1 MNANPTAQTVD
12 FEQLVVLVHKHLS
25 SFYRRRIE
33 ALDKLEL
40 KKVLVRKNP
49 YLFRAVGVHDVGEL
63 IQNLLLA
70 YSSSSDETIFGNE
83 FFEPLA
89 RDLANGK
96 TADGEG
102 VDVLVETA
110 TRIAAYAVK
119 SGTAVFNSSSRR
131 DQEQSFLK
139 MRSRLFKT
147 QKQFDAVVGYSYGR
161 KSKAS
166 KKASSFREVAGQD
179 FWKELTGDPDCY
191 VKILEA
197 MQDYPDRQR
206 LEFKAAWERAVNRFS
221 MEFMLNF
228 MSSDGSINWRELLQ
242 YNSGSTPVP
251 WKTFQHGVFAP
262 VSLSTTSLQARESR
276 PPLCAR
282 EGSDEHYVVEPVPPM
297 LAAEPRP

>member
-1 MNANPTAQTVD
+1 MEAKTTAGAMD
-12 FEQLVVLVHKHLS
+12 FGNLVILVHKHLS
-25 SFYRRRIE
+25 SFYRRRVE
-33 ALDKLEL
+33 ALDRLEL

-102 VDVLVETA
+102 VDILVETA

-119 SGTAVFNSSSRR
+119 SGTSIFNSSSRR

-139 MRSRLFKT
+139 MRNRLFKT
-147 QKQFDAVVGYSYGR
+147 QKQFDPVVGYSYGR
-161 KSKAS
+161 KSKTS
-166 KKASSFREVAGQD
+166 KKASAFREVAGQA
-179 FWKELTGDPDCY
+179 FWEELTGDPDCY
-191 VKILEA
+191 IKILQA
-197 MQDYPDRQR
+197 MQDYPDRHR
-206 LEFKAAWERAVNRFS
+206 LEFKVAWDRAVNRFS

-228 MSSDGSINWRELLQ
+228 MSADGSINWRALLE
-242 YNSGSTPVP
+242 YNSGAQFVQ
-251 WKTFQHGVFAP
+251 WKK
-262 VSLSTTSLQARESR
+262 TSGSRTVQADANEPYPDIDF
-276 PPLCAR
+276 PPLF
-282 EGSDEHYVVEPVPPM
+282 
-297 LAAEPRP
+297 AAEP

>member
-1 MNANPTAQTVD
+1 MDAKTAETTRIVD
-12 FEQLVVLVHKHLS
+12 FEELVDLVHTHLS
-25 SFYRRRIE
+25 SFYQRRIE

-89 RDLANGK
+89 RDLAKGK

-102 VDVLVETA
+102 VDVLVETQ
-110 TRIAAYAVK
+110 TRISAYAVK
-119 SGTAVFNSSSRR
+119 SGTSVFNSSSRR

-161 KSKAS
+161 RFKSS
-166 KKASSFREVAGQD
+166 KRVASFREVAGQS

-191 VKILEA
+191 VKILQA
-197 MQDYPDRQR
+197 MQDYPDHHR
-206 LEFKAAWERAVNRFS
+206 LEFKQAWDRALNRFS

-228 MSSDGSINWRELLQ
+228 MSADGSINWKALLE
-242 YNSGSTPVP
+242 YNSGEQVVR
-251 WKTFQHGVFAP
+251 WKTLPPQAVDP
-262 VSLSTTSLQARESR
+262 IVETERYSVS
-276 PPLCAR
+276 
-282 EGSDEHYVVEPVPPM
+282 PVPPM
-297 LAAEPRP
+297 IAADSGGRDPYRVIAIS

>member
-1 MNANPTAQTVD
+1 MDANTTARTVD
-12 FEQLVVLVHKHLS
+12 FGNLVTLVHKHLS
-25 SFYRRRIE
+25 SFYRRRVE

-49 YLFRAVGVHDVGEL
+49 YLFRAVGIHGVGEL
-63 IQNLLLA
+63 VQNLLLA
-70 YSSSSDETIFGNE
+70 HSSSSDETIFGNE

-147 QKQFDAVVGYSYGR
+147 QKQFDPVVGYSYGR
-161 KSKAS
+161 KSKTP
-166 KKASSFREVAGQD
+166 KKASSFREIAGQT
-179 FWKELTGDPDCY
+179 FWEELTGDPDCY
-191 VKILEA
+191 VKILQA
-197 MQDYPDRQR
+197 MQDYPDRHR
-206 LEFKAAWERAVNRFS
+206 LEFKEAWERAVNRFS

-228 MSSDGSINWRELLQ
+228 MSEDGSINWSELLH
-242 YNSGSTPVP
+242 YNSGSTAVP
-251 WKTFQHGVFAP
+251 WKTLPRTISVFSP
-262 VSLSTTSLQARESR
+262 NGHEPSTDKRSPKDSCSDPSEPYPRVSV
-276 PPLCAR
+276 PPLF
-282 EGSDEHYVVEPVPPM
+282 
-297 LAAEPRP
+297 AAE